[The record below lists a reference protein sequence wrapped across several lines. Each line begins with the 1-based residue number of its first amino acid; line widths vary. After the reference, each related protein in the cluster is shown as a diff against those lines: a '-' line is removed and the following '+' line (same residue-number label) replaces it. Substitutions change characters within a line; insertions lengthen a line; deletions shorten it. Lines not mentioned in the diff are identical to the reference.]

1 MSSTDDPINKSL
13 RESHESSH
21 LLQSPRDIDLTLTSE
36 IKLEVP
42 NVISTLSHE
51 DEINQ
56 LFDDAT
62 QPASGD
68 LKSTVKTED
77 KPQEQLHEDDPKAVP
92 LISPIDE
99 SKTASTSISPNL
111 FPADGKQTP
120 TNQKELRRKSTFVPV
135 TSDTKI
141 MDVSEEDNSRI
152 SAYARLDF
160 DNFTFFVQTLQVVL
174 GRKSN
179 DESLQQNVDVH
190 LSSKKAISRRH
201 AKIFYNFGSQR
212 FEITILG
219 RNGAFV
225 DNVFVGKGLTVP
237 LKDGTK
243 IQIGDIPFQFV
254 LPPSSESNKE
264 REFESSSKQFNP
276 SDAINLKSN
285 LYSATPT
292 PKASPKKK
300 SVDDSKS
307 KLKTEPP
314 LAKAKPTSR
323 KSSASNQA
331 TAKSISPKS
340 STTTTKAA
348 TDSAISATPAP
359 APAPSTPTPTTTTT
373 PTPTNTTTST
383 TAARKNSIQRRNSL
397 LKIRRLSNARR
408 KSLAANDEINE
419 LLKDLGV
426 TSIDA
431 INEENSDLLDAQIQS
446 LLDEDSENLGGLEDS
461 LMKLAEFN
469 ESAIDDGD
477 DEEEDPNKSTAAD
490 TTTTTATNSTTK
502 NNNNNNSSNN
512 NNDNHEFDRL
522 VKGIE
527 HDALDDEIKDID
539 ASLSLLNQEIAQL
552 EPLIDEH
559 NQGLMREKEEK
570 KKQLEEQKRKKQ
582 LQQLQ
587 RKNTLAKLPLR
598 SAPLMGKPASIQP
611 PASSSIYS
619 RINGLD
625 KIGKI
630 IPPRQPPPK
639 LVAPVLLITSEPS
652 AIRSRPPLRAI
663 TVSDASYLATF
674 SYPKT
679 IEEPSKYPKPKLKKE
694 PHKKSS
700 KKVYTTDEIPTQYRS
715 KPNINFQTMITNVLK
730 TEAAR
735 NGLTISEI
743 TEAIREV
750 YPYYKYC
757 PDGWQFSVN
766 HCIKFTKIYKRLL
779 KRGNEWLYAMDEL
792 YINERENIRIKQ
804 RELAQARAKAEAMRQ
819 EEIRQRQRLEA
830 QKSLSHNIV
839 GRNFAL
845 PYPNTRVP
853 SNQYGQYVAGSATGT
868 SNQGYGTGT
877 TAGTSGGQKTI
888 KAQLA
893 AVRGNTNSSSS
904 KQTLPGLPSMDD
916 PRTQKSLVY
925 LRKELFTLYK
935 ARKLT
940 YDLPTATS
948 LITKAVATTI
958 AQVNSI
964 GAKRGAGDNA
974 LGYLVEQ
981 APQQVSKILGIAL
994 NNAIKEHEGHSSG
1007 PSSRSATPASKSTTS
1022 ISKVSTPAPAPASAP
1037 VVTPTSTTAPVP
1049 AKITQPAAPIVT
1061 PAVKSTTPAKIPT
1074 TTATPPSISASPVVV
1089 KTEPKSPA
1097 PQPPASSTTT
1107 KSSPTAAVVASPPAP
1122 PSTKETIKSP
1132 PTTATTT
1139 TTTPTV
1145 PAPAPA
1151 PAPVQKPKPTPPT
1164 NLPRPLFGKPPGLKP
1179 GASLGRPLAFGKPPS
1194 AAGGGFSRAAPTFL
1208 SNKPSFQSTKRE
1220 LESDDSEKATKIQ
1233 KTE

>member
-1 MSSTDDPINKSL
+1 MEP
-13 RESHESSH
+13 HESTAD
-21 LLQSPRDIDLTLTSE
+21 LLQSPRDIDLSLASE
-36 IKLEVP
+36 IKLDVP
-42 NVISTLSHE
+42 HDVPTLNHE
-51 DEINQ
+51 DEINK
-56 LFDDAT
+56 LFDNET
-62 QPASGD
+62 QPASQETKSSPAKPI
-68 LKSTVKTED
+68 LKEN
-77 KPQEQLHEDDPKAVP
+77 ENLNEEDPKARP
-92 LISPIDE
+92 LISPRDD
-99 SKTASTSISPNL
+99 SKTASTSVSPNL
-111 FPADGKQTP
+111 YPADGKKTP
-120 TNQKELRRKSTFVPV
+120 THQKELRRKSTFVPV
-135 TSDTKI
+135 TSDTKLL
-141 MDVSEEDNSRI
+141 DPSEEDDSKI

-237 LKDGTK
+237 LIDGTK

-254 LPPSSESNKE
+254 LPSSSESNKE
-264 REFESSSKQFNP
+264 DESQASSKQFNP
-276 SDAINLKSN
+276 SDAINLKTN
-285 LYSATPT
+285 LYSKTPT
-292 PKASPKKK
+292 PKSSPKKK
-300 SVDDSKS
+300 KKKQKSIDESKT

-314 LAKAKPTSR
+314 LATAKSTSR
-323 KSSASNQA
+323 KSS
-331 TAKSISPKS
+331 S
-340 STTTTKAA
+340 SAAA
-348 TDSAISATPAP
+348 TSPTADTKSNTD
-359 APAPSTPTPTTTTT
+359 TPTTTTT
-373 PTPTNTTTST
+373 TTTA
-383 TAARKNSIQRRNSL
+383 AARKNSINRRNSL

-408 KSLAANDEINE
+408 KSLAGNDEINE

-431 INEENSDLLDAQIQS
+431 INEENADLLDAQIQS
-446 LLDEDSENLGGLEDS
+446 LLDEDSENLGALEDS

-477 DEEEDPNKSTAAD
+477 DDEDDDS
-490 TTTTTATNSTTK
+490 K
-502 NNNNNNSSNN
+502 NEAS
-512 NNDNHEFDRL
+512 HEFDRL

-539 ASLSLLNQEIAQL
+539 ASLALLNQEIAQL

-559 NQGLMREKEEK
+559 NQGVMREKEEK

-587 RKNTLAKLPLR
+587 RKNSLAKLPIR

-611 PASSSIYS
+611 PASSSIYN

-625 KIGKI
+625 KIGKVV
-630 IPPRQPPPK
+630 PPRQPPPK

-700 KKVYTTDEIPTQYRS
+700 KKVYTPDEIPEQYRS
-715 KPNINFQTMITNVLK
+715 KPNISFQTMITNVLK

-743 TEAIREV
+743 TEAIKEV

-757 PDGWQFSVN
+757 PDGWQFSVT

-804 RELAQARAKAEAMRQ
+804 REFAQARAKAEALRQ

-830 QKSLSHNIV
+830 QKSLPHNIV

-853 SNQYGQYVAGSATGT
+853 TGQYGQYVAGGATNGSSTMVGT
-868 SNQGYGTGT
+868 S
-877 TAGTSGGQKTI
+877 SGPSTI

-893 AVRGNTNSSSS
+893 AVRGNTASTSPTAASSSSSSS
-904 KQTLPGLPSMDD
+904 KQQPGLPSMDD

-964 GAKRGAGDNA
+964 GAKRGAGENA
-974 LGYLVEQ
+974 LGYLVEH

-994 NNAIKEHEGHSSG
+994 NNAIKEHEGNTSAS
-1007 PSSRSATPASKSTTS
+1007 PSRPATPGVKSAGSTSQAGTPAPTAATKQAQPKQSPVATPATL
-1022 ISKVSTPAPAPASAP
+1022 
-1037 VVTPTSTTAPVP
+1037 
-1049 AKITQPAAPIVT
+1049 
-1061 PAVKSTTPAKIPT
+1061 
-1074 TTATPPSISASPVVV
+1074 
-1089 KTEPKSPA
+1089 KTE
-1097 PQPPASSTTT
+1097 
-1107 KSSPTAAVVASPPAP
+1107 
-1122 PSTKETIKSP
+1122 
-1132 PTTATTT
+1132 
-1139 TTTPTV
+1139 
-1145 PAPAPA
+1145 
-1151 PAPVQKPKPTPPT
+1151 
-1164 NLPRPLFGKPPGLKP
+1164 LK
-1179 GASLGRPLAFGKPPS
+1179 
-1194 AAGGGFSRAAPTFL
+1194 
-1208 SNKPSFQSTKRE
+1208 
-1220 LESDDSEKATKIQ
+1220 
-1233 KTE
+1233 